1 MWILRFLLVLYEQ
14 GETELDNVLDVLLN
28 RDGNPNN
35 EVIGDIVMD
44 SGEWGRHKYKLRHF
58 NLTLQCSS
66 TQDLKQLH
74 INLDGKMHVIF
85 TLCWHNCMIRIFLS
99 QPYSNK
105 LISVPANE
113 KLWILIFKCNKS
125 IVVKLFGVILC
136 TFPFVE
142 DLTLHDSQMVSQE
155 ISIDDDDPEEHV
167 HG

>member
-1 MWILRFLLVLYEQ
+1 MGDTNTSLDILILHYNAQV
-14 GETELDNVLDVLLN
+14 
-28 RDGNPNN
+28 
-35 EVIGDIVMD
+35 
-44 SGEWGRHKYKLRHF
+44 HK
-58 NLTLQCSS
+58 TSS
-66 TQDLKQLH
+66 NYTSILMVKY
-74 INLDGKMHVIF
+74 MHVIL
-85 TLCWHNCMIRIFLS
+85 TLFWHNCMIRIFLS

-105 LISVPANE
+105 LISVSANE

-167 HG
+167 HGELAVTF